1 MDFDTMVHITVLM
14 KTIGLRGTQNG
25 PPKMSKNDFLTKTTK
40 KIEIYFGL
48 ISQPNNGFWHYGSYY
63 STLENYRE
71 TQTGP
76 PKISENDFHKNDYKI
91 ENYWYLQYDFSQ
103 LTRKMRALLKKYNR

>member
-48 ISQPNNGFWHYGSYY
+48 ISQPNNGF
-63 STLENYRE
+63 
-71 TQTGP
+71 
-76 PKISENDFHKNDYKI
+76 
-91 ENYWYLQYDFSQ
+91 
-103 LTRKMRALLKKYNR
+103 